1 MRAVVVEFSLLKAA
15 LTLAGAKLS
24 KSAYYGP
31 FSIISFRDDYPEPEL
46 RGPDWVKVR
55 SVLSGI
61 CGSDM
66 RLVTLAES
74 MYLYPLTSFPLVLGH
89 EVVGVVEDVGKKV
102 RGVEEGDRV
111 VLDDVLSCRVRG
123 VKELCPSCRE
133 GRYSICYNFDRGSLS
148 PGMFTGFCRDTG
160 GAWSDCFVA
169 HEFQLFRV
177 PEGVSDEDAVFTEP
191 FAVSL
196 HAALK
201 AFPRDDETVAVMGCG
216 VMGIGVIAAL
226 RALGFKGEIIG
237 VDLYRFQGEAAKR
250 FGATKMVVAEEG
262 GRVIED
268 LAELTGGR
276 VYYPPRDKPM
286 FVGGGLDVVF
296 ECVGQAGTVDDSLR
310 IVKPGGTVVL
320 VGTAGKLGNVDWAPI
335 FSKEIVVK
343 GVLGSGE
350 EKVNG
355 GRRAFDMALE
365 LFSKGK
371 VKLSPLLTH
380 KFPIEKWREALK
392 VSLDKRKYKAIKV
405 AFTFQ

>member
-31 FSIISFRDDYPEPEL
+31 LSIVSFRKDYPEPKL
-46 RGPDWVKVR
+46 RGPEWVKVR

-66 RLVTLAES
+66 RLITLAES

-89 EVVGVVEDVGKKV
+89 EVVGVVEEVGEKV
-102 RGVEEGDRV
+102 KGVKEGDRV
-111 VLDDVLSCRVRG
+111 VLDDILSCRVRG
-123 VKELCPSCRE
+123 IEELCPSCRE
-133 GRYSICYNFDRGSLS
+133 GRYSICYNFDRGNLS

-160 GAWSDCFVA
+160 GAWSDYFVA
-169 HEFQLFRV
+169 HEFQLFKV
-177 PEGVSDEDAVFTEP
+177 PDGVSDETAVFTEP

-201 AFPRDDETVAVMGCG
+201 AFPRDDETVAVVGCG

-237 VDLYRFQGEAAKR
+237 VDLYKFQGDVARK
-250 FGATKMVVAEEG
+250 FGATRTVVAEEG

-276 VYYPPRDKPM
+276 VYYPPREKPM
-286 FVGGGLDVVF
+286 FVGGGVDVVF
-296 ECVGQAGTVDDSLR
+296 ECVGQPGTVDDSLR

-320 VGTAGKLGNVDWAPI
+320 VGTAGKLNVDWAPV

-350 EKVNG
+350 EEVD
-355 GRRAFDMALE
+355 GRKRAFSLALE

-371 VKLSPLLTH
+371 VDLSPLLTH
-380 KFPIEKWREALK
+380 KFPIEKWKEALK
-392 VSLDKRKYKAIKV
+392 VNLNKRKYKAIKV